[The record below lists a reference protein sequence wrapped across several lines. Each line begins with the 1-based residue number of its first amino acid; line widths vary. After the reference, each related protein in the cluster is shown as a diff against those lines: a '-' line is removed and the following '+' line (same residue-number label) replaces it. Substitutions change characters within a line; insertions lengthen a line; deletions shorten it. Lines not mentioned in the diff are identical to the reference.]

1 MLRDIRD
8 GVEPPP
14 APRQVPA
21 PSSPA
26 APRHDELWMGIIG
39 KSIVLI
45 PLALLI
51 ALALWTGY
59 LQVVG
64 TGGSKTVAVL
74 SSVGS
79 VVAMIVAV
87 WALSRRKKH

>member
-8 GVEPPP
+8 GVESPP

-21 PSSPA
+21 AASAA

-51 ALALWTGY
+51 AFALWTGY

-79 VVAMIVAV
+79 VVAVIVAV